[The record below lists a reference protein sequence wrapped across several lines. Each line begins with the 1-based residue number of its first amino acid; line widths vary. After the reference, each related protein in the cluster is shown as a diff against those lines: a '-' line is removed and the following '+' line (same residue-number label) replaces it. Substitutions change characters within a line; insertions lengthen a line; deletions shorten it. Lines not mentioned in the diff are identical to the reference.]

1 MIYIENIGTIK
12 YTGKSAVASFALMG
26 VMGPMGAAIGVAID
40 EGISKD
46 IRKNIEASG
55 FGLVRNAMADSAELV
70 LARRLSR
77 DGFYSLGVISDGLKG
92 ESQYGSYTLEIT
104 PNRYG
109 VEIGALVK

>member
-1 MIYIENIGTIK
+1 
-12 YTGKSAVASFALMG
+12 MG
-26 VMGPMGAAIGVAID
+26 VMGPMGAAIGVSID
-40 EGISKD
+40 EGIS
-46 IRKNIEASG
+46 KNIEASG